1 MAHMGELKPPVLVIP
16 NSLRTERVAKCM
28 SIEIEYLQEDV
39 VGDVVDCHGSGRGIV
54 RIKTSFGGN
63 MKLVRRESRLVG
75 HTVVEGI
82 PWGQLW

>member
-39 VGDVVDCHGSGRGIV
+39 VGDVVVSR
-54 RIKTSFGGN
+54 FG
-63 MKLVRRESRLVG
+63 
-75 HTVVEGI
+75 
-82 PWGQLW
+82 